1 MHKLSSN
8 FTLFWKIFFPV
19 FFLTI
24 LYLLGFVMLFA
35 ENDAFFLFS
44 SPLAKIIYWILMILV
59 LVIFYFTILNIKR
72 VEFDKEYFYV
82 TNFFKTIRI
91 PVAGI
96 EYIKLSSI
104 PFFFSKVILT
114 NKSTFGKRITFISD
128 SVGIAELKKMH
139 NSLIKV

>member
-19 FFLTI
+19 FFLTM

-44 SPLAKIIYWILMILV
+44 SATAKVIYWISMIFIL
-59 LVIFYFTILNIKR
+59 LIFYFTILNIKR
-72 VEFDKEYFYV
+72 VEFDNEHFYI

-91 PVAGI
+91 PVEGV
-96 EYIKLSSI
+96 ESIKLYGV
-104 PFFFSKVILT
+104 PFVFSKIKLL
-114 NKSTFGKRITFISD
+114 NKSTFGKVITFIPD
-128 SVGIAELKKMH
+128 KVGVNVLRKMH
-139 NSLIKV
+139 GDLIS

>member
-19 FFLTI
+19 FFLTM

-44 SPLAKIIYWILMILV
+44 STTAKVIYWISMIFILI
-59 LVIFYFTILNIKR
+59 IFYFTILNIKR
-72 VEFDKEYFYV
+72 VEFDNEYFYI

-91 PVAGI
+91 PAEGI
-96 EYIKLSSI
+96 EYIKLSSL
-104 PFFFSKVILT
+104 PLLFSKIILT
-114 NKSTFGKRITFISD
+114 NKSTFGKTITFIPD
-128 SVGIAELKKMH
+128 KVGVSSLKSIH
-139 NSLIKV
+139 SGLIK